1 MIIAE
6 QFFTLPE
13 HLPFREFFLPEL
25 APWEW
30 IPQIK
35 NALAQFN
42 FAAAPAY
49 STPPNCTIEGDVYI
63 HPSVK
68 IIGSVCIQGPAY
80 IGEGCELRNGAFI
93 RGNVIV
99 GKHCVIGNSCELK
112 NCLLMDHVETPHYN
126 YVGDSILG
134 NYAHL
139 AAGVILA
146 NLRLDKKNISV
157 QTPDGRIETG
167 LRKMG
172 TIFGDHAQAGCNAV
186 LQPGTLL
193 GKDSMVLP
201 LTAFGGYLKAKGI
214 GRKS

>member
-1 MIIAE
+1 MIAAE

-13 HLPFREFFLPEL
+13 HFPFREFFLPKMP
-25 APWEW
+25 PWEW
-30 IPQIK
+30 IPKISA
-35 NALAQFN
+35 ALESLDEKEF
-42 FAAAPAY
+42 PAFDC
-49 STPPNCTIEGDVYI
+49 PPNCTIEGKVYI

-80 IGEGCELRNGAFI
+80 IGEGCELRHGAFI

-99 GKHCVIGNSCELK
+99 GKNCVLGNSCEFK

-134 NYAHL
+134 SYAHL

-146 NLRLDKKNISV
+146 NLRLDKQNVSV
-157 QTPDGRIETG
+157 QTGTRRIDTK

-172 TIFGDHAQAGCNAV
+172 SIFGEHAQAGCNSV
-186 LQPGTLL
+186 MQPGTLL
-193 GKDSMVLP
+193 GKHSMVMP
-201 LTAFGGYLKAKGI
+201 LTSFGGYLKENAI
-214 GRKS
+214 GRKK